1 MQTKEKQPQ
10 GSKARI
16 EDIDGLTDPRR
27 SIRPWMSDRQSQNP
41 GYARV
46 GTRCKNGQPT
56 EKKGKAG
63 RAG

>member
-27 SIRPWMSDRQSQNP
+27 SIRPWTPDRQFQKIKVMPVAAS
-41 GYARV
+41 V
-46 GTRCKNGQPT
+46 V
-56 EKKGKAG
+56 
-63 RAG
+63 